1 MNINSASNIAWL
13 QNGVNCWSSKAYL
26 SFNVNFKYI
35 YFANFLTNFFPLYAK
50 KEWYWQMMMFLFIID
65 LSYLPP
71 IYKVVVDW
79 RSDNAI
85 HRINLY
91 PVGNAIHFAITYQLD
106 RDLFI
111 YLFCVG

>member
-50 KEWYWQMMMFLFIID
+50 KEWYWQMMMFLFIYFVLDSFIGP
-65 LSYLPP
+65 SYNRAK
-71 IYKVVVDW
+71 Y
-79 RSDNAI
+79 SS
-85 HRINLY
+85 
-91 PVGNAIHFAITYQLD
+91 T
-106 RDLFI
+106 
-111 YLFCVG
+111 